1 MEYFSSS
8 LSKRSRWHHLIQML
22 QTQRWSTRQRLLG
35 NPFEKSASHGPPRN
49 GRNGQWW
56 LACNIGQTFSEAADR
71 WKMRCYLLG
80 LARGGVLPIGLL
92 FVLFLLAVS
101 HVSAQVTI
109 RFSEGG
115 GGTTSISASGTGVID
130 DDSGSGTSFL
140 GFIGPDGGYDN
151 RDLRDFIPS
160 GLVGFSALGS
170 GNLLDPITLNV
181 TGFGNILFSQY
192 TFDFSAASFIPL
204 RTAGGATVNPV
215 TGGPQTLSVVDGVGA
230 LPIPFSSFS
239 SLVGLSFPSNDGW
252 LFVFGPEAVAL
263 PISSSTAIPA
273 PQPVL
278 LTDVGAIHSLLTT
291 GLSTAL
297 AQRSL
302 VQNAPAGALRD
313 LNDRLFRARTRLEAT
328 SANGITST
336 FEPGAADRTLA
347 NFIAFNANQ
356 GIDSRVALGLRDAGE
371 VEVANTLNQGQQA
384 LWFGSPVAL
393 LGGPL
398 ASAAQ
403 PFASATPVAPAP
415 PAAASSGKD
424 PVADGKI
431 VFEPVKRWQII
442 TAFDYGYYDQ
452 DNLSQVSKAFDTDSY
467 AATVG
472 VEYLLT
478 DWLAVGAAWSRLES
492 NTELTGNLGGI
503 DLEGSLLSGYLTAF
517 VGNTWAD
524 VLYAYGN
531 YDNEISRNTLLG
543 SRALGDTESY
553 SHNLAVNLG
562 HNFAFGQQI
571 VTGPQGGLDYATG
584 CINGYTEHGGGSANL
599 LYPDDNFESMTG
611 RLGWSVSYLRDA
623 GFLGRMTAQ
632 FRAGWAHEFMPEAD
646 LVSASLV
653 QSPFLLIQ
661 GNRAARLGGFGASRD
676 GAHPGQ
682 DWLELGAGLRFDLDC
697 GANLKFDYQGQFG
710 RDGASAHFGS
720 VKLGYEF

>member
-1 MEYFSSS
+1 MGLDGQLWVAGNKEA
-8 LSKRSRWHHLIQML
+8 LSEADDHRWKI
-22 QTQRWSTRQRLLG
+22 RLL
-35 NPFEKSASHGPPRN
+35 R
-49 GRNGQWW
+49 
-56 LACNIGQTFSEAADR
+56 
-71 WKMRCYLLG
+71 G
-80 LARGGVLPIGLL
+80 LEQVCVLPIGLVFSL
-92 FVLFLLAVS
+92 VLLAVS
-101 HVSAQVTI
+101 QVSAQVTI
-109 RFSEGG
+109 RVSDGG
-115 GGTTSISASGTGVID
+115 GGTTSISASGSGIID
-130 DDSGSGTSFL
+130 NDSGSGTSFL

-230 LPIPFSSFS
+230 LPIPFSSFL

-263 PISSSTAIPA
+263 PISSSTPAPQPA

-356 GIDSRVALGLRDAGE
+356 GIDSRVALGLRDAGEVE

-571 VTGPQGGLDYATG
+571 VTGPQSGLDYATG
-584 CINGYTEHGGGSANL
+584 GINGYTEHGGGSANL

-682 DWLELGAGLRFDLDC
+682 DWLDLGAGLRFDLDC
-697 GANLKFDYQGQFG
+697 GANLKFEYQGQFG

-720 VKLGYEF
+720 VKLGYKF